1 MDRTEFLM
9 SENDSL
15 NYERDQNNKI
25 LASYLK
31 KSGVTKED
39 IEKFMRLNFVRQQWQ
54 KLANFARNYEKLSD
68 DDRKVVVD
76 SCLSVEKYGEMVSGA
91 FDFFSENASGATV
104 NKDIL
109 ALYSAINTVANA
121 SFGGEY
127 SHISAIAF
135 ALCELVE
142 YDNEQPQ
149 IRELTM
155 YLENNPQFETGYF
168 NYDIDNC
175 TFVYIGETL

>member
-1 MDRTEFLM
+1 MDRTDFLM

-31 KSGVTKED
+31 KRGVTKED
-39 IEKFMRLNFVRQQWQ
+39 IEKFMKLNFVRQQWQ
-54 KLANFARNYEKLSD
+54 KLASIARNYEKLSD
-68 DDRKVVVD
+68 EDRKSVTD
-76 SCLSVEKYGEMVSGA
+76 TCLNVEKYGEMVSGA

-121 SFGGEY
+121 TLGGE
-127 SHISAIAF
+127 HPHVSAIAG
-135 ALCELVE
+135 ALCEMVE
-142 YDNEQPQ
+142 YDNEKPET
-149 IRELTM
+149 RELKM
-155 YLENNPQFETGYF
+155 YLEGNAQFETGYF
-168 NYDIDNC
+168 SYDVDNN
-175 TFVYIGETL
+175 TFVFIGEAL